1 MYFKSTWID
10 NSESNRGLDSIRRI
24 QYILHLVEVDVALTK
39 EEFALAKKDVP
50 LAMEGLALGDED
62 FFPLQDSYFPVIPSS
77 SSSGTTEMPPN
88 PRVLVP
94 LGLGGAEA
102 CLDGSHGARI
112 STPPCEADDEEDDY
126 SDGVQLQ
133 IEASLH

>member
-1 MYFKSTWID
+1 IPS
-10 NSESNRGLDSIRRI
+10 SRI
-24 QYILHLVEVDVALTK
+24 QYILHLVDVDVPLTK

-50 LAMEGLALGDED
+50 LAMEGLPLGDED
-62 FFPLQDSYFPVIPSS
+62 FFPLQDSYFPLIPSS

-112 STPPCEADDEEDDY
+112 STPPCVKLTTRKTIILMGF
-126 SDGVQLQ
+126 SCNLKRVS
-133 IEASLH
+133 IEALSLERDHSRLEGH

>member
-1 MYFKSTWID
+1 
-10 NSESNRGLDSIRRI
+10 
-24 QYILHLVEVDVALTK
+24 

-77 SSSGTTEMPPN
+77 SSSGTTEMTPN
-88 PRVLVP
+88 PRVLRRHVWMDP
-94 LGLGGAEA
+94 MGLG
-102 CLDGSHGARI
+102 SHP
-112 STPPCEADDEEDDY
+112 PPCEADDEEDDY

-133 IEASLH
+133 LEA

>member
-1 MYFKSTWID
+1 
-10 NSESNRGLDSIRRI
+10 
-24 QYILHLVEVDVALTK
+24 YILHLVEVDVPLTK

-88 PRVLVP
+88 PR
-94 LGLGGAEA
+94 A

-133 IEASLH
+133 IEA

>member
-1 MYFKSTWID
+1 
-10 NSESNRGLDSIRRI
+10 
-24 QYILHLVEVDVALTK
+24 DVPLTK

-50 LAMEGLALGDED
+50 LAMEGLALRDED

-112 STPPCEADDEEDDY
+112 STPRVKLTTRKTIILMGFSCKLKRVSIEVQSLERDHSRLED
-126 SDGVQLQ
+126 
-133 IEASLH
+133 H

>member
-1 MYFKSTWID
+1 
-10 NSESNRGLDSIRRI
+10 DSIQSNPVHPSSRGRGRAA
-24 QYILHLVEVDVALTK
+24 HKGRVCAR
-39 EEFALAKKDVP
+39 KKDVP